1 MKHELFDGVCTAL
14 VTPFLDGKLD
24 LDALSELIEI
34 QIEAGISALCVAG
47 TTGECATLSIRE
59 YCRLVSYAIE
69 KIEGR
74 VPVVVGV
81 GTPSTAESCRR
92 AEFARQAG
100 ADLLLAVT
108 PYYNKGTADGIVRH
122 YHAIAEA
129 GDLPIIVY
137 NVPSRTGVDLDVELY
152 RRISAHPG
160 IVAVKEAGGGY
171 ERLLALISSLGDRLC
186 VYTGNDQAILPA
198 IALGAKGVI
207 SVVSNILP
215 RETVELTRAAL
226 DGRLAVARELQ
237 YRFLPLMNALFAETN
252 PAPIKCALSL
262 CGLIS
267 GELRLPLAPVSPAL
281 RERLAFLLG
290 LPLL

>member
-1 MKHELFDGVCTAL
+1 MKHELFEGVCTAL

-34 QIEAGISALCVAG
+34 QIEAGVSALCVAG

-69 KIEGR
+69 KTDR
-74 VPVVVGV
+74 RLPVVVGV

-122 YHAIAEA
+122 YHAIAES

-137 NVPSRTGVDLDVELY
+137 NVPSRTGVDLDVDLY
-152 RRISAHPG
+152 RRLSAHPG

-186 VYTGNDQAILPA
+186 VYTGNDQAILTA
-198 IALGAKGVI
+198 VGLGAKGVI
-207 SVVSNILP
+207 SVISNLLP

-237 YRFLPLMNALFAETN
+237 YRLLPLMNALFAETN
-252 PAPIKCALSL
+252 PAPIKSALSL

-267 GELRLPLAPVSPAL
+267 GELRLPLSPVSPAL

-290 LPLL
+290 LPLT